1 MNFKKY
7 IPSGTLTVQVLIVVA
22 VLGAFG
28 VIAKTQGWVARFT
41 GRF

>member
-7 IPSGTLTVQVLIVVA
+7 IPGSTLAVQILIVVA
-22 VLGAFG
+22 IAGAFG
-28 VIAKTQGWVARFT
+28 VIAKTQGWVERFT

>member
-7 IPSGTLTVQVLIVVA
+7 IPSGTQAVQVLIVVV

-28 VIAKTQGWVARFT
+28 IIAKTQGWVERFS